1 MNIPLFYKCF
11 ESCYFLLCMMKTWK
25 SDVLKKILS
34 VRIKKQTVPFL
45 SGQSVERSYFV
56 NCSDNN
62 AGISSR

>member
-34 VRIKKQTVPFL
+34 VRIKKNRLFRFYRDSL
-45 SGQSVERSYFV
+45 LKE
-56 NCSDNN
+56 
-62 AGISSR
+62 AIL

>member
-34 VRIKKQTVPFL
+34 VRIKKTDCSVFIGTV
-45 SGQSVERSYFV
+45 
-56 NCSDNN
+56 C
-62 AGISSR
+62 